1 MEIENLVD
9 VDRMLR
15 SIKRR
20 YTGYK
25 SRLMAIMSVFGLNKR
40 EIELYV
46 ILLNEQLRI
55 KEISKR
61 LGLSERVV
69 RRYVKDMLERRFIER
84 KVVVGKRLAYKYLSI
99 SPADVWKNIKTEVRK
114 NISFFD
120 ENLTAELND
129 DNVLKPARDKVL

>member
-9 VDRMLR
+9 VDRLLR
-15 SIKRR
+15 SIKRK

-25 SRLMAIMSVFGLNKR
+25 SRLMAIMSMFGLNKR

-46 ILLNEQLRI
+46 ILLNEQLKI

-69 RRYVKDMLERRFIER
+69 RRYIRDMFERKFIER
-84 KVVVGKRLAYKYLSI
+84 KVVVGKRLAYKYLSV

-120 ENLTAELND
+120 ENLAAELD
-129 DNVLKPARDKVL
+129 DNDALRTSKK